1 MINSIVK
8 WPGGKGRVIPDLLQH
23 LPKGDCLVEP
33 FVGGASVFLNTDYRR
48 YVLGDINPD
57 LINLYRQVTSWP
69 DEVINAGRRMFQVF
83 CTPDGYIDVRD
94 SFNAD
99 RLDSME
105 AIGLYSDG
113 PDEKRINRAAEFLFL
128 NRHCYGGMV
137 RYNRRGGFNV
147 PYDKDKQSKPQF
159 FPEASIRLFAEKA
172 NDTKAIFLCC
182 PYQNTLKVMTGGDT
196 TIYCDPPYVPT
207 SKTANFTQYYS
218 EPFGEK
224 EHRQLAAAL
233 METNRTTGARIVISN
248 SDTPLT
254 REIYHAF
261 NLHEIDVQR
270 SVAAKPAD
278 RKKAGEV
285 IGVLKFCVGCGRH
298 GGGNCPDCGPCAG
311 YSMWDFDP
319 EEEAF

>member
-8 WPGGKGRVIPDLLQH
+8 WPGGKGRVMPDLLQH

-57 LINLYRQVTSWP
+57 LINLYRAASRKP
-69 DEVINAGRRMFQVF
+69 DLLIEIAKDLFKSENSEQ
-83 CTPDGYIDVRD
+83 GYLEIKAA
-94 SFNAD
+94 FN
-99 RLDSME
+99 RH
-105 AIGLYSDG
+105 
-113 PDEKRINRAAEFLFL
+113 EKRTGGRTNSHILRAAEFLYL
-128 NRHCYGGMV
+128 NRHGYGGMV

-147 PYDKDKQSKPQF
+147 PYDKEKQSKPQF

-182 PYQNTLKVMTGGDT
+182 PYQNTLKVMTGSDT
-196 TIYCDPPYVPT
+196 VIYCDPPYIPT

-224 EHRQLAAAL
+224 EHGQLAAAL
-233 METNRTTGARIVISN
+233 TATNRTTGARIVISN

-254 REIYHAF
+254 HEIYHAF

-285 IGVLKFCVGCGRH
+285 IGVLKVCSGCGRH
-298 GGGNCPDCGPCAG
+298 GGGRCPDCVNWALPHFLATA
-311 YSMWDFDP
+311 DL
-319 EEEAF
+319 EAWE